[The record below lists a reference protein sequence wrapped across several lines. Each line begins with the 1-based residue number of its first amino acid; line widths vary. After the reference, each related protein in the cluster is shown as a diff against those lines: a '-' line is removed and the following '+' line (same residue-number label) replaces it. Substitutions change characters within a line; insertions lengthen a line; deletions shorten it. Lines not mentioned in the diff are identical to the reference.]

1 MSTSSSEPDADR
13 VVANLF
19 RHSAGQI
26 TATLVRVLGPDRLEL
41 AEEAVS
47 EAMLRALRVWPD
59 EGVPDNP
66 RGWLFRT
73 ARNRAI
79 DELRREES
87 LRGKLVL
94 LDEPGTTEQTGDDAE
109 LALIFLCCHPG
120 LPQVSQVALTLKT
133 VGGLGVEEI
142 AAALLSN
149 PSTVAQRLVRAK
161 RWLRADAVRIEV
173 PPPDEL
179 PARVDSVLAVL
190 YLLFNAGY
198 DATTGENAI
207 RHELCGEAIR
217 LCSLVLA
224 DRRTDLPRARALLA
238 LMQLQASRLPARLN
252 GSGDPL
258 LLAEQDRSKWDQALI
273 ASGARNLAGAAQGSE
288 LSPYH
293 VEAAIAVCHASA
305 RDEQSTDWLRIVSLY
320 DQLLALRPSPVVEL
334 NRGIALAMADG
345 PQAGIAIL
353 EGLANRGELA
363 NYVLLPSAL
372 GALRLRADDP
382 ARAAV
387 HYREALELPCS
398 EPTRRFLANQLAK
411 CTR

>member
-1 MSTSSSEPDADR
+1 M
-13 VVANLF
+13 ANLF